1 MVMKKLINSI
11 SNTLAA
17 NGTISKNNIDICSY
31 GLELFITSVFEIVA
45 ILIISIIIGNFLE
58 TVVFLAGFL
67 PIRIYSG
74 GYHADTRIRCF
85 IILIIVYVLFS
96 IIIHLNIFIIYKYTG
111 VYLSLF
117 SVLCISLWSP
127 LQHMNKSIQKKK
139 QVKFKRTSILLVSIE
154 SCIIITLIFFNIYNR
169 YSISLFLGLLTVLF
183 SLIAGKIKE
192 FIKRRDKI

>member
-85 IILIIVYVLFS
+85 LILVIVYILFS
-96 IIIHLNIFIIYKYTG
+96 ILIYYVIMNKYIILLQMICTLSAIFILSPLHHKNKNRNDQEWQIFRKISI
-111 VYLSLF
+111 VLSL
-117 SVLCISLWSP
+117 L
-127 LQHMNKSIQKKK
+127 
-139 QVKFKRTSILLVSIE
+139 E
-154 SCIIITLIFFNIYNR
+154 CIIIILLWKIDKNSIY
-169 YSISLFLGLLTVLF
+169 LTVLTLSLSAVFF
-183 SLIAGKIKE
+183 SLTAGKIKNLLRKE
-192 FIKRRDKI
+192 R